1 MSFYQLYRILS
12 ISYNLHG
19 KHCTYYSPRIMKTQ
33 QFIFASNE
41 WIPINGTTSTDVT
54 NGELALVF
62 GAKHLIADENMRHK
76 IRQKYP
82 DADIIYSSTAGEI
95 MDNKVLDNTLCIT
108 AISFASTQIQSNLIN
123 IQQHN
128 NSFEAGKHLFKSL
141 VSQGLKSIFLVSDG
155 TMVNGSDLIA
165 GLNSENDIGVT
176 ISGGL
181 AGDGSNFES
190 TLTGLNETV
199 GQGNIIAIGF
209 YGDALEV
216 YHSSLGGWDEFGRDR
231 VITKSDKNVLYE
243 IDGKNALDLYKEY
256 LGAFSDE
263 LPGSA
268 LLFPISIKTT
278 DSDQK
283 LVRTILTID
292 EDQKSMTFA
301 GNMPEGATVRLMKAN
316 FDKLT
321 EASAESARQVM
332 NKAAHDRIDLAIL
345 VSCVGRKLVLQTRTE
360 EEVWAARSILGES
373 TAITGFYSYGELSPY
388 NPSGRCELHNQT
400 MTITGFYENL

>member
-1 MSFYQLYRILS
+1 
-12 ISYNLHG
+12 
-19 KHCTYYSPRIMKTQ
+19 MKIQ
-33 QFIFASNE
+33 QFILTSNE
-41 WIPINGTTSTDVT
+41 WISVNKRSTSDEVK
-54 NGELALVF
+54 GELVLVF
-62 GAKHLIADENMRHK
+62 GTKHLVASDK
-76 IRQKYP
+76 IRGDIREKFP
-82 DADIIYSSTAGEI
+82 DADIIFASTAGEI
-95 MDNKVLDNTLCIT
+95 MDNQVFDNTLSLT
-108 AISFASTQIQSNLIN
+108 AISFESTLTQSILIK
-123 IQQHN
+123 IHQHE
-128 NSFEAGKHLFKSL
+128 NSFEAGRHLFKSL
-141 VSQGLKSIFLVSDG
+141 KKQGLKSIFLVSDG
-155 TMVNGSDLIA
+155 TLVNGSDLID
-165 GLNSENDIGVT
+165 GLNSENTLGVT

-190 TLTGLNETV
+190 TLTGLNDAAGE
-199 GQGNIIAIGF
+199 GNIIAVGF
-209 YGDALEV
+209 YGEALEV

-256 LGAFSDE
+256 LGSFSAE

-278 DSDQK
+278 DSEQK

-292 EDQKSMTFA
+292 EEQKSMTFA

-332 NKAAHDRIDLAIL
+332 QKSVHDRIDLAIL
-345 VSCVGRKLVLQTRTE
+345 VSCVGRKLILQARTE
-360 EEVWAARSILGES
+360 EEVWAARSILGET

-388 NPSGRCELHNQT
+388 NPSGRCEFHNQT
-400 MTITGFYENL
+400 MTITGFYEHL

>member
-1 MSFYQLYRILS
+1 
-12 ISYNLHG
+12 
-19 KHCTYYSPRIMKTQ
+19 MKTQ
-33 QFIFASNE
+33 QFILASNE
-41 WIPINGTTSTDVT
+41 WIPINGNSNADIT
-54 NGELALVF
+54 NVGLALVF
-62 GAKHLIADENMRHK
+62 GAKHLIADDAMRLK

-82 DADIIYSSTAGEI
+82 DADIVYASTAGEI
-95 MDNKVLDNTLCIT
+95 MENQVLDDSLCIT
-108 AISFASTQIQSNLIN
+108 AISFASTLTQSKLIK
-123 IQQHN
+123 IQQYP
-128 NSFEAGKHLFKSL
+128 NSFEAGKHLFNSL
-141 VSQGLKSIFLVSDG
+141 NNLGLKSIFLVSDG
-155 TMVNGSDLIA
+155 TLVNGSDLIA
-165 GLNSENDIGVT
+165 GLNSENNIGVT

-181 AGDGSNFES
+181 AGDGSNFGS
-190 TLTGLNETV
+190 TLTGLNDAV
-199 GQGNIIAIGF
+199 GEGNIIAVGF

-231 VITKSDKNVLYE
+231 IITKSDKNVLYE

-256 LGAFSDE
+256 LGSFSNE

-332 NKAAHDRIDLAIL
+332 NKAVHNQIDLAIL

-360 EEVWAARSILGES
+360 EEVWAARSILGET